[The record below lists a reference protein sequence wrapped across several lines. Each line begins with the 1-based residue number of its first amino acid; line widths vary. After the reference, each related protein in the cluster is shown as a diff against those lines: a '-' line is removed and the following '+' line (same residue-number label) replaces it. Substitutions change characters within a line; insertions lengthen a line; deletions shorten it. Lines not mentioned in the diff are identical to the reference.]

1 MPHVSFTIPPQLHI
15 VQCKILKLLL
25 AHLKKISAELRPEL
39 CRYHNGIIVSYLLNL
54 TTADELEGELHESN
68 ESGIV
73 VYNLLPHKTYMI
85 SIAASTSA
93 GMGPFSEIVTF
104 ITPEDG

>member
-1 MPHVSFTIPPQLHI
+1 MQNIEVNISSPQEVHVFWDPPPMEH
-15 VQCKILKLLL
+15 
-25 AHLKKISAELRPEL
+25 R
-39 CRYHNGIIVSYLLNL
+39 NGIIISYVLNL
-54 TTADELEGELHESN
+54 TTAEDLEGELHQSN

-73 VYNLLPHKTYMI
+73 VRNLLPHKTYMI

-93 GMGPFSEIVTF
+93 GMGPFSEIVAF